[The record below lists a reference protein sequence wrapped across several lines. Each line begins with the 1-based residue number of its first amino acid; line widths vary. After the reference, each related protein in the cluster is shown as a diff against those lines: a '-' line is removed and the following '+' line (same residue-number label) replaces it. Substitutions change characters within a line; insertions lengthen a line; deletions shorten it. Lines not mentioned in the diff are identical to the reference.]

1 MAENGYTTIFRPG
14 DEGVTFHKEGT
25 LTIKMSEPP
34 VLQGCKKKD
43 ETLWAVSVPQT
54 TMKKREEISNVHN
67 LPSLSQTIKYHHA
80 SAGYPVEDTWI
91 TAINAG
97 NYATWPGI
105 TSTAVRKHF
114 PESDETQKEHMKR
127 RRQGVRSTKVLE
139 SIPEEEDRATETKDS
154 PKPPKPKKMIDVYI
168 KIHMTSETM
177 YTDQPG
183 RFPATSSSG
192 NQYIM
197 VLVEIDGN
205 YIDAEPMKNR
215 SAGSMIKAYLELWA

>member
-1 MAENGYTTIFRPG
+1 M
-14 DEGVTFHKEGT
+14 
-25 LTIKMSEPP
+25 
-34 VLQGCKKKD
+34 
-43 ETLWAVSVPQT
+43 
-54 TMKKREEISNVHN
+54 
-67 LPSLSQTIKYHHA
+67 IKYHHA
-80 SAGYPVEDTWI
+80 SAGHPVKDTWI

-114 PESDETQKEHMKR
+114 PKSDETQKEHMKR
-127 RRQGVRSTKVLE
+127 QRQGVRSTKVLE
-139 SIPEEEDRATETKDS
+139 SIPEEENRATETKDS

-197 VLVEIDGN
+197 VLVEVDGN
-205 YIDAEPMKNR
+205 YIDAKPMKNR
-215 SAGSMIKAYLELWA
+215 SAGSMIKAYLAL